1 MSSMERRVF
10 GKYHVLARLGRGGMG
25 DVFLVVNL
33 GPSGVSKLVVIK
45 ELRER
50 LARMPEA
57 RSMFMDEAR
66 VATRLN
72 HPNVVQTYEVIEEV
86 DSFYLTMEYLEGQSL
101 QSIIRGPKSELVP
114 LVLKLQVLAQTL
126 AALHYA
132 HELTDY
138 DGTPLNIVHRDVS
151 PHNVIVTYGGTAKL
165 LDFGIAKAADAT
177 TVTESGVFKGKVRFS
192 APEQIVGTDI
202 DRRADVFAA
211 GVMLWEILAG
221 EQMWKGVPD
230 TKIFVELAGGR
241 IPGPRSVCD
250 SVPETLNAICCKA
263 IAFDRHER
271 FATAKEFR
279 EALLEY
285 IREVGEP
292 SVELGAILASAF
304 GTERREMRAV
314 VDAEIK
320 AVREAST
327 DAIRMR
333 RVPALSVPPA
343 DGSGSRATAL
353 SHAQTSNT
361 GPGRRRPGPRGRV
374 IVPGAL
380 VAASCLAALIYATF
394 PGRPAQS
401 TLTAAVSASATLP
414 APAPSAR
421 LGAPIHLH
429 LSAQPASTRFVIDG
443 VPAAANPYDGDF
455 SNDGANHTIA
465 AQADGFDSREIQT
478 RFDRDVF
485 FDVTLPAAAPIP
497 PVASIAPSTAPA
509 RSMRVPRWSPI
520 NQARPIAPS
529 PQAQKAPRPVTE
541 ADEDAAKK

>member
-25 DVFLVVNL
+25 DVFLVVNM

-72 HPNVVQTYEVIEEV
+72 HPNVVQTYDVVEEA
-86 DSFYLTMEYLEGQSL
+86 DSFYLTMEYLEGQPL
-101 QSIIRGPKSELVP
+101 QSIIRGPKSDFVP
-114 LVLKLQVLAQTL
+114 LVLKLQILAQTL

-138 DGTPLNIVHRDVS
+138 DGTPLRIVHRDVS

-230 TKIFVELAGGR
+230 TKIFVELACGR
-241 IPGPRSVCD
+241 IPGPRSVSD

-263 IAFDRHER
+263 IAFDRNER
-271 FATAKEFR
+271 YATAKDFR
-279 EALLEY
+279 EALLDY
-285 IREVGEP
+285 VREVGEP
-292 SVELGAILASAF
+292 DVEIGAILASAF
-304 GTERREMRAV
+304 ASERRDR
-314 VDAEIK
+314 
-320 AVREAST
+320 R
-327 DAIRMR
+327 RMR
-333 RVPALSVPPA
+333 
-343 DGSGSRATAL
+343 
-353 SHAQTSNT
+353 N
-361 GPGRRRPGPRGRV
+361 
-374 IVPGAL
+374 
-380 VAASCLAALIYATF
+380 
-394 PGRPAQS
+394 
-401 TLTAAVSASATLP
+401 
-414 APAPSAR
+414 
-421 LGAPIHLH
+421 
-429 LSAQPASTRFVIDG
+429 
-443 VPAAANPYDGDF
+443 
-455 SNDGANHTIA
+455 
-465 AQADGFDSREIQT
+465 
-478 RFDRDVF
+478 
-485 FDVTLPAAAPIP
+485 
-497 PVASIAPSTAPA
+497 
-509 RSMRVPRWSPI
+509 
-520 NQARPIAPS
+520 
-529 PQAQKAPRPVTE
+529 
-541 ADEDAAKK
+541 

>member
-25 DVFLVVNL
+25 DVFLVVNM

-72 HPNVVQTYEVIEEV
+72 HPNVVQTYEVVEEA
-86 DSFYLTMEYLEGQSL
+86 DSFYLTMEYLEGQPL
-101 QSIIRGPKSELVP
+101 QSIIRGPKSDFVP
-114 LVLKLQVLAQTL
+114 LVLKLQILAQTL

-138 DGTPLNIVHRDVS
+138 DGTPLRIVHRDVS

-230 TKIFVELAGGR
+230 TKIFVELACGR
-241 IPGPRSVCD
+241 IPGPRSVSD

-263 IAFDRHER
+263 IAFDRNER
-271 FATAKEFR
+271 YATAKDFR
-279 EALLEY
+279 EALLDY
-285 IREVGEP
+285 VREVGEP
-292 SVELGAILASAF
+292 DVEIGAILASAF
-304 GTERREMRAV
+304 ASERRDMRAV

-353 SHAQTSNT
+353 AHAQTSNT
-361 GPGRRRPGPRGRV
+361 RPGARKTGPRGRV

-380 VAASCLAALIYATF
+380 VVASCLAAVIYGTF

-401 TLTAAVSASATLP
+401 TMAAAAAVSAAPPPLP
-414 APAPSAR
+414 PSAK

-429 LSAQPASTRFVIDG
+429 LSAQPATTRFVIDG
-443 VPAAANPYDGDF
+443 IPASANPYDGDF

-465 AQADGFDSREIQT
+465 AQADGFESREIQT

-485 FDVTLPAAAPIP
+485 FDVTLPAAP
-497 PVASIAPSTAPA
+497 PVASAVPVAPA
-509 RSMRVPRWSPI
+509 PTPMVRARAIRPAAIIPTRPPAPNPAPKPVRV
-520 NQARPIAPS
+520 
-529 PQAQKAPRPVTE
+529 
-541 ADEDAAKK
+541 ADETEEDPARK